1 MARRVVAV
9 GHERLARV
17 QQALLL
23 ASVATVTVT
32 AWVWLMRGQHAWHA
46 GFGSAVTMWLA
57 MTLAMMTPAALGWL
71 FAFASL
77 VRAAGAVCAFA
88 AGYFAVWL
96 GYSAVGAGLQWG
108 LRGILHDGGRLPPMA
123 AGLVLIGAGA
133 VHFTPLSRSCLQH
146 CRNPL
151 TYFLAKWDNGPP
163 GGFRIGLMHGAY
175 CVGCCWALM
184 LTGFAMGLMNF
195 VWMAV
200 LTVLVCLEKLLP
212 GGDRVAEIAAV
223 GLMVWGLGIMLTS

>member
-1 MARRVVAV
+1 MARAVVAV
-9 GHERLARV
+9 AAERLARA
-17 QQALLL
+17 QQAVLL
-23 ASVATVTVT
+23 ASAATVTGT
-32 AWVWLMRGQHAWHA
+32 VWLLLIQGHHFWHA
-46 GFGSAVTMWLA
+46 GFVPAVVMWLA

-77 VRAAGAVCAFA
+77 VRTAAAVCAFA
-88 AGYFAVWL
+88 AGYVAVWV

-108 LRGILHDGGRLPPMA
+108 LRGILRDGGRLPPVA
-123 AGLVLIGAGA
+123 AGLVLIGAGV
-133 VHFTPLSRSCLQH
+133 VHFTPLSRSCVKH

-151 TYFLAKWDNGPP
+151 TYFLAKWENGPQS
-163 GGFRIGLMHGAY
+163 GFRIGLMHGAY

-200 LTVLVCLEKLLP
+200 LTVLVCVE
-212 GGDRVAEIAAV
+212 
-223 GLMVWGLGIMLTS
+223 

>member
-1 MARRVVAV
+1 
-9 GHERLARV
+9 V
-17 QQALLL
+17 QQAVLL
-23 ASVATVTVT
+23 ASAATVTVT
-32 AWVWLMRGQHAWHA
+32 AWARLTRSQHAWHA
-46 GFGSAVTMWLA
+46 GFGPAMAMWLA

-77 VRAAGAVCAFA
+77 VRTAGAVCAFA

-96 GYSAVGAGLQWG
+96 GYSAVGAGLQWS
-108 LRGILHDGGRLPPMA
+108 LRGILHHGGRLPPVA
-123 AGLVLIGAGA
+123 SGLVLIGAGA
-133 VHFTPLSRSCLQH
+133 VHFTPLSRSCLKH

-151 TYFLAKWDNGPP
+151 TYFLAKWDNGPQS
-163 GGFRIGLMHGAY
+163 GFRIGLMHGAY

-200 LTVLVCLEKLLP
+200 LTVLVCVEKLAP
-212 GGDRVAEIAAV
+212 GGDRVAGVAAV
-223 GLMVWGLGIMLTS
+223 GLMVWGLWMMLAR